1 MGGREQGKG
10 WRGRGGEG
18 EGGTEGMREA
28 GREVREGGREGGEGA
43 RREAMMLCRERASVE
58 EERVEGGRIDE
69 GNERGRDGTGHGRR
83 EGKRGGREHG
93 SKGERETSREVVYSQ
108 TNHSQTGPCP

>member
-1 MGGREQGKG
+1 
-10 WRGRGGEG
+10 
-18 EGGTEGMREA
+18 
-28 GREVREGGREGGEGA
+28 
-43 RREAMMLCRERASVE
+43 MMLCSERASVE

-83 EGKRGGREHG
+83 EGKRGGRKRAEDGLSEEGREHG
-93 SKGERETSREVVYSQ
+93 SKGERKTSREVVYSQ